1 MESVVFCGKI
11 LTHDDNGV
19 DNRCKMVEVVVMVMM
34 VIM

>member
-11 LTHDDNGV
+11 LTHENNGGDNG
-19 DNRCKMVEVVVMVMM
+19 CKMVEVVVMVMM